1 MSNWLF
7 ALCMIVV
14 ASILNVIVSFF
25 IKGGDCLRRVVRK
38 VKEERHIEY
47 ELVKI

>member
-14 ASILNVIVSFF
+14 ASILNVIFSFF
-25 IKGGDCLRRVVRK
+25 IKGGRLLKESRKKSEGGKAHRV
-38 VKEERHIEY
+38 
-47 ELVKI
+47 

>member
-14 ASILNVIVSFF
+14 ASVLNVIVSFF
-25 IKGGDCLRRVVRK
+25 IKGGKLLKESRKKIEGGKTHRV
-38 VKEERHIEY
+38 
-47 ELVKI
+47 

>member
-14 ASILNVIVSFF
+14 ASVLNVIVSFF
-25 IKGGDCLRRVVRK
+25 IKGGKLLKESRKKSEGGKTHRV
-38 VKEERHIEY
+38 
-47 ELVKI
+47 